1 MRETLKGLYSSALLS
16 DVAEQLKQAYPAFD
30 SNQFMQLIQ
39 DEAWEQEEF
48 KQRIRHIAQALTDT
62 LPSAYRE
69 ALDILKQVAPH
80 FRGVEYLFFADY
92 VELNGLEDFEASMQ
106 ALEVFTVYCTAEF
119 AVRPFIMRDQERMLI
134 QMKAWALSDNEH
146 LRRLAS
152 EGSRPR
158 LPWAPQLPALIA
170 DPKPV
175 LPILAQ
181 LKEDPS
187 LYVRKSVANHL
198 NDISK
203 DHPELVL
210 DIAAEWY
217 GHHPLTD
224 WIVRHALRTL
234 LRRGDVRALSI
245 FGYEELDELPGLE
258 ITDLRLKRTV
268 IAVGEELEFSF
279 RVVNETG
286 EPRQLRIDYEI
297 DYMKQSGKHAP
308 KRYKCSDKVYE
319 AGSWAVEKR
328 QSFKIIS
335 TRRFYAGAHRLH
347 IVVNGKRLASAD
359 FVLEGAESIK

>member
-1 MRETLKGLYSSALLS
+1 MRETLKGLYSPALIN
-16 DVAEQLKQAYPAFD
+16 DVAEQLSRVHPAFHTKR
-30 SNQFMQLIQ
+30 FTELIY

-48 KQRIRHIAQALTDT
+48 KQRIRHIARALTHM
-62 LPSAYRE
+62 LPSSYPH

-80 FRGVEYLFFADY
+80 FRGVEYLFFPDF
-92 VELNGLEDFEASMQ
+92 VELNGLGSFEESMG
-106 ALEVFTVYCTAEF
+106 ALEVFTIYSTAEF
-119 AVRPFIMRDQERMLI
+119 AVRPFILRDPERMLT
-134 QMKAWALSDNEH
+134 QMKQWTLSDNEH

-152 EGSRPR
+152 EGIRPR
-158 LPWAPQLPALIA
+158 LPWAPQLPGFIA
-170 DPKPV
+170 NPEPV
-175 LPILAQ
+175 LPILEQ

-210 DIAAEWY
+210 NIAVDWY
-217 GHHPLTD
+217 GQHPLTD

-258 ITDLRLKRTV
+258 ITDLQLKRDV
-268 IAVGEELEFSF
+268 IAVGEELEFTF
-279 RVVNETG
+279 RVVNGTG

-297 DYMKQSGKHAP
+297 DYMKHSGKHAP

-319 AGSWAVEKR
+319 AGSWSVEKK

-335 TRRFYAGAHRLH
+335 TRRFYSGAHRLH

-359 FVLEGAESIK
+359 FVLEGAESVK